1 MKRRRLLLAAG
12 LGGVGMAVIFGYAL
26 VAGPSA
32 DWELVVVGLAAVGCL
47 ALFWEFESA
56 AVGSKEVALV
66 AMLGATAAVLRVPFA
81 AIPNVQPCTYLVIC
95 TGMVFGPVAGFVV
108 GAETALV
115 SNIFLGQGPWTL
127 FQMVGWGLAGLSAGC
142 FRRLL
147 RSRLMV
153 VGFGVLWGYLF
164 GAITNV
170 WYWTAFVYPLTVRS
184 FVATQLMTFWF
195 DTLHAVANA
204 VFLALLG
211 QKTVSILERFR
222 MRFSVYYAGA
232 GDGPDFVR
240 PRGGQK

>member
-1 MKRRRLLLAAG
+1 VRGRRLLAAG
-12 LGGVGMAVIFGYAL
+12 LSAVGLAAIPGYAA
-26 VAGPSA
+26 VGGSSV
-32 DWELVVVGLAAVGCL
+32 DWELVAAGLAGVGCL
-47 ALFWEFESA
+47 ALFREFESA
-56 AVGSKEVALV
+56 AMGSKEVALV
-66 AMLGATAAVLRVPFA
+66 AMLGATAAMLRVPFA

-142 FRRLL
+142 FRHMLKTRP
-147 RSRLMV
+147 MM
-153 VGFGVLWGYLF
+153 VGFGLLWGYLF

-195 DTLHAVANA
+195 DTLHAVANV

-211 QKTVSILERFR
+211 RKTVGILERFR
-222 MRFSVYYAGA
+222 MRFSVYYAEA
-232 GDGPDFVR
+232 RDGGDFVG